1 MSLPIGTVTFLF
13 TDMEGSTRLMQELGD
28 RYVQAQVD
36 HHEILRAA
44 FRSADGRELRTE
56 GDSFFC
62 VFESALDACGA
73 AAEAQ
78 RNFASHRW
86 PDDKPIKV
94 RIGLHTGEA
103 PLVGNEYIGIDV
115 HHAARVMASAH
126 GGQVVISDATRSL
139 VQSSLGD
146 GLTLRDLG
154 LHRLKDLARP
164 ERLFQLVIEGV
175 PDTFPA
181 LRTLDSTPNNLPTQL
196 TSFVGREEVV
206 DQAKRLLERTRL
218 LTLTGPGGIGKTR
231 LSLQIAAEEVQ
242 RFPDGVYFV
251 ALSAVRDP
259 QLVPS
264 AIAQAIGLPVAGNRL
279 PMDAVT
285 DHLRDKRVL
294 LVVDNFEQLVPEGAP
309 IVSQLLQACPQVK
322 AVVSS
327 RAVLHVY
334 GEQEMAL
341 EPMRLPDLRSLPSLE
356 ALSQFE
362 AVRLFIERA
371 VAARHD
377 FKVTNENAPAVAGI
391 CERVDGLPLAIE
403 LAAARI
409 KLFSPQALL
418 ARLESSATALGT
430 GSRDLPGRQQTLQG
444 AIAWSHDLLDEPHR
458 RLFARLSVFA
468 RGANLEQVEHVCGP
482 ETELGVDVLTGLD
495 ELADQSLVRRVPD
508 YDEPRVLML
517 HVIREYAAE
526 RLQES
531 GEADAIRDRHAA
543 VFQEL
548 AEAAAPHLFGLEQKQ
563 WLDRL
568 ELDHDNF
575 RAGFDWAVARGDLP
589 RAMSLGAALWRFW
602 QMRGHLRE
610 GRMRMGA
617 LLAMPETKAH
627 PRELAPALEAA
638 GGIEY
643 WSGDLKA
650 AGRYYDACLELA
662 RAGGDKRAIANAL
675 YNASF
680 PSNVDRSDTP
690 KAVAM
695 LEEALGIFRQLDDI
709 PGVAQ
714 TVWALAQA
722 KITLEDHAE
731 AIELLAEAIPLN
743 RSLGNRFGLG
753 WALFVRS
760 LLWLRLDDVASA
772 RTDAIEALQI
782 FADADDVTGEILV
795 IDSIA
800 EIVRLEGDP
809 IRGAR
814 LGGAAQA
821 HEVATGA
828 GLNSIVV
835 LREGWKRKRS
845 ALNEVEAAAHAAGQ
859 AMSLDEAVAYALAS
873 GPSVELSKT

>member
-28 RYVQAQVD
+28 RYVQAQIA

-44 FRSADGRELRTE
+44 FRSGDGRELRTE

-78 RNFASHRW
+78 RNFASHEW
-86 PDDKPIKV
+86 PDGKPIRV

-103 PLVGNEYIGIDV
+103 PLVGNEYIGLDV
-115 HHAARVMASAH
+115 HHAARVMACAH
-126 GGQVVISDATRSL
+126 GGQVVISEATRSL
-139 VQSSLGD
+139 VESGLGD
-146 GLTLRDLG
+146 GLSLRDLG

-196 TSFVGREEVV
+196 TSFVGREELVAE
-206 DQAKRLLERTRL
+206 AKRLLAGTRL
-218 LTLTGPGGIGKTR
+218 LTLVGPGGIGKTR
-231 LSLQIAAEEVQ
+231 LSLQIAAEVVQ
-242 RFPDGVYFV
+242 SFPDGVYFV

-259 QLVPS
+259 ELVAS
-264 AIAQAIGLPVAGNRL
+264 VIAQSIGVPVTGNRAPVDVL
-279 PMDAVT
+279 LE
-285 DHLRDKRVL
+285 HLRDKKIL
-294 LVVDNFEQLVPEGAP
+294 LVLDNLEQLLPHGAP
-309 IVSQLLQACPQVK
+309 LVGRLLQESPHVK
-322 AVVSS
+322 AVASS
-327 RAVLHVY
+327 RAALHVY
-334 GEQEMAL
+334 GEQEMAV
-341 EPMRLPDLRSLPSLE
+341 EPLRLPDLRALPSLA

-371 VAARHD
+371 VAAKHD
-377 FKVTNENAPAVAGI
+377 FVVTNENAPAIAGI

-403 LAAARI
+403 LAAARV
-409 KLFSPQALL
+409 KLFNPQALL
-418 ARLESSATALGT
+418 ARLETSASVLGT
-430 GSRDLPGRQQTLQG
+430 GSRDLPGRQQTLKG
-444 AIAWSHDLLDEPHR
+444 AIAWSFDLLDEPQK
-458 RLFARLSVFA
+458 RLFSRFSVFA
-468 RGANLEQVEHVCGP
+468 RGANLEQAEAVCGP
-482 ETELGVDVLTGLD
+482 ASELGVDVLTGLD
-495 ELADQSLVRRVPD
+495 ELAEQSLLRRMPD
-508 YDEPRVLML
+508 FDEPRLLML
-517 HVIREYAAE
+517 QVIREYAAD
-526 RLQES
+526 RLQET
-531 GEADAIRDRHAA
+531 GEAAKIKGRHAA
-543 VFQEL
+543 AFLEL
-548 AEAAAPHLFGLEQKQ
+548 AEMAAPNLLGPDQKL

-575 RAGFDWAVARGDLP
+575 RVAFDWSVVEGDLP
-589 RAMSLGAALWRFW
+589 RAMCLGAALWRFW

-610 GRMRMGA
+610 GRMRMEA

-650 AGRYYDACLELA
+650 AGRYYDECLELA

-695 LEEALGIFRQLDDI
+695 LEEALGIFRELDASS
-709 PGVAQ
+709 GVAQ

-722 KITLEDHAE
+722 KITLENHSE
-731 AIELLAEAIPLN
+731 AVELLAEAIRLF

-753 WALFVRS
+753 WALFVRA

-772 RTDAIEALQI
+772 RTDSIESLQL

-800 EIVRLEGDP
+800 EIVRREGNP

-814 LGGAAQA
+814 LAGAAQA

-835 LREGWKRKRS
+835 LREGWKRKQS
-845 ALNEVEAAAHAAGQ
+845 ALNEDEAAAHAAGQ
-859 AMSLDEAVAYALAS
+859 AMTLDQAVAYALEPESAAQAS
-873 GPSVELSKT
+873 A